1 MRGPPLAP
9 VTATTLPLV
18 LFVTMMGLMADRGRL
33 PGSIKFASAGC
44 GVTMLDL
51 HTSREAEAE
60 QGQQHMQECHNNG
73 SIVQSHTLWYECCLS
88 IFYTLATRA
97 AQIDLER
104 CDL

>member
-9 VTATTLPLV
+9 VTATTWPLV

-51 HTSREAEAE
+51 HTSQEAEAE

-73 SIVQSHTLWYECCLS
+73 SIVKSVNSGTHTLVRVLPEHIL
-88 IFYTLATRA
+88 YTSHQSST
-97 AQIDLER
+97 D
-104 CDL
+104 